1 VHACQMDPVYLIKQ
15 QLAWA
20 YYLTLKK
27 TTEEFLIYIEI
38 QDGGLMARHLDP
50 FIQFGSRNK
59 FVEEIIVYRNYH
71 KIKNCHFFGILLA
84 F

>member
-1 VHACQMDPVYLIKQ
+1 MGILLDP
-15 QLAWA
+15 
-20 YYLTLKK
+20 KK
-27 TTEEFLIYIEI
+27 NYRRILIYLEI

-50 FIQFGSRNK
+50 FIQFGSRKK